1 MKHKRDNHLKATN
14 NFNKNNQM
22 MIIEIIKKIKAIINM
37 IKATI
42 NREIKTLNSLVQ
54 IKINIGMGTK
64 KNLNGNNIR

>member
-42 NREIKTLNSLVQ
+42 NRETKTLNSLVQ

>member
-1 MKHKRDNHLKATN
+1 MNHNRDNHLKATN

-22 MIIEIIKKIKAIINM
+22 MIIEIIKKIKATIM

-42 NREIKTLNSLVQ
+42 NREILNSLVQ
-54 IKINIGMGTK
+54 IKINIGMGTT